1 MGSFIYL
8 CYDLLNNYVP
18 IGLTLGDCVCIE
30 RFFLCKFDKNF
41 DQDLGEILYL
51 SI

>member
-30 RFFLCKFDKNF
+30 RFFFCKFDKNF